1 MGANL
6 PLAADLETFQE
17 LSKQAH
23 LLGLL
28 QGRAEGQRALLTKQ
42 LRLKFGPLPAT
53 VEDRLATA
61 DVRHLESWAARI
73 LTASRLDQI
82 WAS

>member
-6 PLAADLETFQE
+6 PAATELDTFRE

-23 LLGLL
+23 LLGVL

-42 LRLKFGPLPAT
+42 LRLKFGPLPT
-53 VEDRLATA
+53 IVEDRLATA
-61 DVRHLESWAARI
+61 DVRHLETWAARI

-82 WAS
+82 WTS